1 MNSST
6 SSPSPP
12 KNVCKL
18 TCIVLINCFYP
29 GYEFETNLHPVQIYF
44 DTRKFMAITK
54 DEKATFLNQK
64 AVIGEF
70 TGLFLGLS
78 FIFFV
83 EIFYFLILGLVRTL
97 GDRVVKRQ
105 PVNEEDEQNENDHQ
119 EHVNVS
125 KVSSSY
131 IISLNNFQ
139 IWFNFPLTLSSV
151 IVYCF

>member
-1 MNSST
+1 MCYGVFIMNSST

-18 TCIVLINCFYP
+18 TCIFLINCFYP

-78 FIFFV
+78 FISFV
-83 EIFYFLILGLVRTL
+83 EIFHFLILGFIRTL
-97 GDRVVKRQ
+97 GDGLEKIQ
-105 PVNEEDEQNENDHQ
+105 SDDEKEENEQNENDNQ
-119 EHVNVS
+119 EEDNVS
-125 KVSSSY
+125 KG
-131 IISLNNFQ
+131 L
-139 IWFNFPLTLSSV
+139 
-151 IVYCF
+151 

>member
-1 MNSST
+1 
-6 SSPSPP
+6 
-12 KNVCKL
+12 
-18 TCIVLINCFYP
+18 
-29 GYEFETNLHPVQIYF
+29 
-44 DTRKFMAITK
+44 MAITK